1 MPMTT
6 HNRLHL
12 RLTAAVLLMLL
23 FGAGLTEVRAQLPFI
38 DFAVQGFSMKIRIS
52 TVGSIG
58 RVACPPFNPGNPGGC
73 ADDSIGLEYPIGA
86 RNEHLYG
93 GGVWIGGLLDT
104 SVAGTA
110 PPLRLVSVSYEG
122 WAGPYYEFFPG
133 HTPPT
138 PDGGMG
144 DRFWRASRRDTAA
157 PPGWDQY
164 WGNTYRFHPISDQ
177 DFYCTYTDTAVRV
190 SQHVPMNLKVIQ
202 SSYAWQDPYADAII
216 IFEYRIF
223 HYGRNVIDSA
233 YVGYFFEADVGP
245 IGITNYFTR
254 NFSAYIQESR
264 TAYIH
269 NPIDN
274 GATPVGAALLYTGK
288 SLDSL
293 RYTFQ
298 WFPGPNTP
306 ADDRAKYEM
315 MSSGIIRGDEYPA
328 VSDTRFLFSFGPFTF
343 FPDSPENPNTTP
355 VKIAIAVVSGY
366 SPRVDHR
373 IILQR
378 NAARALDIYL
388 NQGIRL
394 PATPPSPPLRVNVG
408 FRRVELDWTWYPGDD
423 ALYGRP
429 DPITNWDSTNQV
441 AQRYPYRWRN
451 PPPGYDSTRGGRNF
465 EAYKLWRSENPRYP
479 DNSFVLIKQ
488 FDDPRDSFEY
498 NTGLQYRFTDSNLVR
513 GKTYVYSVT
522 SKSIP
527 NLAYQQIVVGDTV
540 VVVEVPVDPLE
551 SSKLVN
557 AVRVDLPFS
566 VSGSLG
572 KVSVVPNPYRTD
584 RDYTLESGG
593 YEGPA
598 GEWDENARKVKFINL
613 PEVCTIRIFSLA
625 GDLIRTIDHDGRDP
639 SGFARGD
646 ADVTLVSESNRA
658 LASGIYIFT
667 VDSQFGSQTGKFVI
681 IR

>member
-1 MPMTT
+1 MTKT
-6 HNRLHL
+6 NLL
-12 RLTAAVLLMLL
+12 RIQLTGAAALLLL
-23 FGAGLTEVRAQLPFI
+23 LAAGLTEVRAQIPPVDL
-38 DFAVQGFSMKIRIS
+38 AVQGYTMKIRIS

-58 RVACPPFNPGNPGGC
+58 HVASPPFNVGNPGG
-73 ADDSIGLEYPIGA
+73 AAAESLGLEYPVGT
-86 RNEHLYG
+86 RNEHLFG
-93 GGVWIGGLLDT
+93 GGLWIGGLLDT
-104 SVAGTA
+104 STAGTA
-110 PPLRLVSVSYEG
+110 PPLRLVSLTYEG

-133 HTPPT
+133 RTPADT
-138 PDGGMG
+138 
-144 DRFWRASRRDTAA
+144 FWRASKNDTIA
-157 PPGWDQY
+157 PPGWEQY
-164 WGNTYRFHPISDQ
+164 WGNYLPFRPISDQ
-177 DFYCTYTDTAVRV
+177 DYYCTYTDTAVRV
-190 SQHVPMNLKVIQ
+190 NQHVPMNLKVVQ
-202 SSYAWQDPYADAII
+202 SSYAWLDPYADAII

-223 HYGRNVIDSA
+223 HLGRNIIDSA
-233 YVGYFFEADVGP
+233 YVGYFFEPDVGP
-245 IGITNYFTR
+245 IDAANYPQR
-254 NFSAYIQESR
+254 NFSAYIAESR
-264 TAYIH
+264 TAYAH

-274 GATPVGAALLYTGK
+274 GATPVGAALLATGR

-306 ADDRAKYEM
+306 ETDALKYEM
-315 MSSGIIRGDEYPA
+315 MSSGVIKGDEYPA

-343 FPDSPENPNTTP
+343 YPNDPVP

-366 SPRVDHR
+366 SPRIDHR

-394 PATPPSPPLRVNVG
+394 PATPPSPPLRVKVG
-408 FRRVELDWTWYPGDD
+408 FRRVELDWTWYPGDNI
-423 ALYGRP
+423 LYGRP
-429 DPITNWDSTNQV
+429 DPVTNWDTTNQV
-441 AQRYPYRWRN
+441 ARRYPYRYQS
-451 PPPGYDSTRGGRNF
+451 PPAPPAGIDTNRGGRNF

-479 DNSFVLIKQ
+479 DNSFVLLKQ

-498 NTGLQYRFTDSNLVR
+498 NTGLQYTFVDSNLVR

-527 NLAYQQIVVGDTV
+527 NLAYQQIVVNDTIR
-540 VVVEVPVDPLE
+540 VVEVPVDPLE

-598 GEWDENARKVKFINL
+598 GEWDENQRKVKFINL

-625 GDLIRTIDHDGRDP
+625 GDLIRTINHDGRNAG
-639 SGFARGD
+639 GFARGD
-646 ADVTLVSESNRA
+646 TDVTLVSQSNRA

-667 VDSQFGSQTGKFVI
+667 VESEYGTQTGKFVI

>member
-1 MPMTT
+1 MTT
-6 HNRLHL
+6 HNKLRA
-12 RLTAAVLLMLL
+12 RLTATALLMLL
-23 FGAGLTEVRAQLPFI
+23 LGAGLTEVRAQLPYV
-38 DFAVQGFSMKIRIS
+38 DEATQGFSMKIRIS
-52 TVGSIG
+52 TVGAIG
-58 RVACPPFNPGNPGGC
+58 RVACPPFSPGNPAGC
-73 ADDSIGLEYPIGA
+73 AAESLGLEYPIGA

-104 SVAGTA
+104 SIAGTA

-122 WAGPYYEFFPG
+122 WAGPLFEFYPG
-133 HTPPT
+133 HARASDTSR
-138 PDGGMG
+138 G
-144 DRFWRASRRDTAA
+144 DSFWRATRRDSTP
-157 PPGWDQY
+157 PPGWNAY
-164 WGNTYRFHPISDQ
+164 WGSTHRFHPISDE

-190 SQHVPMNLKVIQ
+190 SQHIPMNLKVIQ

-223 HYGRNVIDSA
+223 HYGRNIIDSA
-233 YVGYFFEADVGP
+233 YVGYFFEADDGP
-245 IGITNYFTR
+245 ISVANYFQH
-254 NFSAYIQESR
+254 NFSAYIRESR

-274 GATPVGAALLYTGK
+274 GATPVGATLLYTGK

-306 ADDRAKYEM
+306 ADDRAKYQL
-315 MSSGIIRGDEYPA
+315 MSSGDIRGDEYPQ

-343 FPDSPENPNTTP
+343 FPDTPDNPDPTP

-394 PATPPSPPLRVNVG
+394 PATPPSPPLRVTVG
-408 FRRVELDWTWYPGDD
+408 FRRVDLDWTWYPGDD
-423 ALYGRP
+423 VLYGRP
-429 DPITNWDSTNQV
+429 DPVTNWDSTNQV
-441 AQRYPYRWRN
+441 TRRYPYRWN
-451 PPPGYDSTRGGRNF
+451 PPGDSLHGGRNF
-465 EAYKLWRSENPRYP
+465 EAYKLWRSENPRFP

-498 NTGLQYRFTDSNLVR
+498 NTGLQYKFTDSNLVR

-527 NLAYQQIVVGDTV
+527 NLAYQEIVVGTDSNGNPITDIA
-540 VVVEVPVDPLE
+540 EVPVDPLE

-566 VSGSLG
+566 VSGALG

-584 RDYTLESGG
+584 KDYTLESGG

-625 GDLIRTIDHDGRDP
+625 GDLIRTIDHDGRDA
-639 SGFARGD
+639 SGFSRGD

-667 VDSQFGSQTGKFVI
+667 VDSQYGSQTGKFVI

>member
-1 MPMTT
+1 MTT
-6 HNRLHL
+6 NRRFLQAG
-12 RLTAAVLLMLL
+12 AAALLL
-23 FGAGLTEVRAQLPFI
+23 FLLATGVSDLRAQVPPV
-38 DFAVQGFSMKIRIS
+38 DFAVQGFSMKMRIS

-58 RVACPPFNPGNPGGC
+58 RIACPPFNPGNPGGC

-110 PPLRLVSVSYEG
+110 PPLRLVTLSYEG
-122 WAGPYYEFFPG
+122 WTGPYYEFYPG
-133 HTPPT
+133 NT
-138 PDGGMG
+138 PD
-144 DRFWRASRRDTAA
+144 DHFWTANQHQRDQKPAN
-157 PPGWDQY
+157 WDTY
-164 WGNTYRFHPISDQ
+164 WGGGPGTTLPYNPISDQ

-190 SQHVPMNLKVIQ
+190 GQHVPMNLKVVQ
-202 SSYAWQDPYADAII
+202 SSYAWQDPYAEAII
-216 IFEYRIF
+216 IFEYRIY
-223 HYGRNVIDSA
+223 HYGRNIIDSA
-233 YVGYFFEADVGP
+233 YIGYFFEADVGP
-245 IGITNYFTR
+245 IDVPNYFTHD
-254 NFSAYIQESR
+254 FSAYIAESR
-264 TAYIH
+264 TAYVH

-306 ADDRAKYEM
+306 ADDRSKYEM
-315 MSSGIIRGDEYPA
+315 MSSGIIKADEYPS
-328 VSDTRFLFSFGPFTF
+328 VSDTRFLFSFGPFTLYPSRPF
-343 FPDSPENPNTTP
+343 DGTPP
-355 VKIAIAVVSGY
+355 VKIAVAVVSGY
-366 SPRVDHR
+366 SRRIDHR

-423 ALYGRP
+423 ILYGRP
-429 DPITNWDSTNQV
+429 DPVTNWDSTSKV
-441 AQRYPYRWRN
+441 AERYEYRWN
-451 PPPGYDSTRGGRNF
+451 PPSDGLHGGRNF

-479 DNSFVLIKQ
+479 DNSFVLLKQ

-498 NTGLQYRFTDSNLVR
+498 NTGMQYKFVDSNLVR

-527 NLAYQQIVVGDTV
+527 NLAYQQIVVNDSV
-540 VVVEVPVDPLE
+540 RVVEVPVDPLE
-551 SSKLVN
+551 SSKMVN
-557 AVRVDLPFS
+557 VVRVDLPFS
-566 VSGSLG
+566 VSGTLG
-572 KVSVVPNPYRTD
+572 KVAVVPNPYRTD
-584 RDYTLESGG
+584 KDYTLESGG

-598 GEWDENARKVKFINL
+598 GEWNENLRKVKFINL
-613 PEVCTIRIFSLA
+613 PDVCTIRVFSLA
-625 GDLIRTIDHDGRDP
+625 GDLIRTINHDGRNA
-639 SGFARGD
+639 SGFPRGD
-646 ADVTLVSESNRA
+646 ADMTLVSDSNRA

-667 VDSQFGSQTGKFVI
+667 VDSEFGTQTGKFVI